1 MAGGFQDQDE
11 LITAI
16 NVTPLV
22 DVVLVLLVIFMV
34 TTEIIHELDRPQVL
48 PIDLPAAT
56 SSEEMLSTGLM
67 SLVIDAKGI
76 IYLNTE
82 KADEA
87 SLRQAIQA
95 IKENKVVPQA
105 LISADQNVAHGSVVA
120 LMDILRLQGVRQIA
134 FNTKR
139 QTIE

>member
-1 MAGGFQDQDE
+1 MAGGFQDDDE

-22 DVVLVLLVIFMV
+22 DVVLVLLIIFMV
-34 TTEIIHELDRPQVL
+34 TTEIIHELDKPQVL
-48 PIDLPAAT
+48 PIDLPGAA

-67 SLVIDAKGI
+67 SLVIDAKGTL
-76 IYLNTE
+76 YLNTE
-82 KADEA
+82 KTDEA
-87 SLRQAIQA
+87 AITQAIQA
-95 IKENKVVPQA
+95 INKQNAVPQA

-120 LMDILRLQGVRQIA
+120 LMDLLRLQGVKQIA